1 MLIVLD
7 HHSGIP
13 VYRQLMDQIKFHV
26 ASGLLNSGDE
36 LPSTRSL
43 STRLGLNPMTVSKA
57 YGLLEREGVLDRRPG
72 RPLVV
77 RSLETDKMQ
86 AQKLEQ
92 LRQSLEPTV
101 TMVHQL
107 SGGAAGIAHAKPENH
122 VVEPQ
127 FQHGVALG
135 GPIARM
141 AHALVTDLGVIGG

>member
-57 YGLLEREGVLDRRPG
+57 YGLLERERVLDRRPG
-72 RPLVV
+72 LPLVV
-77 RSLETDKMQ
+77 RPLASEDLKGDVRQAVLGVPLEGGFV
-86 AQKLEQ
+86 
-92 LRQSLEPTV
+92 TV
-101 TMVHQL
+101 VPNETMLH
-107 SGGAAGIAHAKPENH
+107 
-122 VVEPQ
+122 
-127 FQHGVALG
+127 G
-135 GPIARM
+135 GPLGRLQSTDRYKWIRVLAIS
-141 AHALVTDLGVIGG
+141 AHERGTNQPDLAADL

>member
-57 YGLLEREGVLDRRPG
+57 YSLLEREGVLDRRPG
-72 RPLVV
+72 LPLVV
-77 RSLETDKMQ
+77 RSLETEKMQ
-86 AQKLEQ
+86 SQKLEQ

-107 SGGAAGIAHAKPENH
+107 GIDAERLPRCSRK
-122 VVEPQ
+122 
-127 FQHGVALG
+127 
-135 GPIARM
+135 
-141 AHALVTDLGVIGG
+141 

>member
-72 RPLVV
+72 LPLVV

-92 LRQSLEPTV
+92 LRQSLESTV
-101 TMVHQL
+101 TMVYQL
-107 SGGAAGIAHAKPENH
+107 GIDPGTAAE
-122 VVEPQ
+122 V
-127 FQHGVALG
+127 FQEMIDDQNSSPAEEKS
-135 GPIARM
+135 
-141 AHALVTDLGVIGG
+141 

>member
-107 SGGAAGIAHAKPENH
+107 GIDPDKAAE
-122 VVEPQ
+122 V
-127 FQHGVALG
+127 FQEMIDGQNSSPAEEKS
-135 GPIARM
+135 
-141 AHALVTDLGVIGG
+141 

>member
-26 ASGLLNSGDE
+26 ASGLLTSGDE

-72 RPLVV
+72 LPLVV
-77 RSLETDKMQ
+77 RSLETDQMQ

-92 LRQSLEPTV
+92 LRQSLESTV

-107 SGGAAGIAHAKPENH
+107 GIDPGKAAE
-122 VVEPQ
+122 V
-127 FQHGVALG
+127 FQEMIDDQESRPAEEES
-135 GPIARM
+135 
-141 AHALVTDLGVIGG
+141 

>member
-107 SGGAAGIAHAKPENH
+107 GIDPDKAAE
-122 VVEPQ
+122 V
-127 FQHGVALG
+127 FQEMIDDQNSSPAEEKS
-135 GPIARM
+135 
-141 AHALVTDLGVIGG
+141 

>member
-57 YGLLEREGVLDRRPG
+57 YSLLEREGVLDRRPG
-72 RPLVV
+72 LPLVV
-77 RSLETDKMQ
+77 RPLESAEIQ

-92 LRQSLEPTV
+92 LRQALEPTV
-101 TMVHQL
+101 TMIQQL
-107 SGGAAGIAHAKPENH
+107 GIHPETA
-122 VVEPQ
+122 VEVFRDMISEQDSRP
-127 FQHGVALG
+127 AEEKS
-135 GPIARM
+135 
-141 AHALVTDLGVIGG
+141 